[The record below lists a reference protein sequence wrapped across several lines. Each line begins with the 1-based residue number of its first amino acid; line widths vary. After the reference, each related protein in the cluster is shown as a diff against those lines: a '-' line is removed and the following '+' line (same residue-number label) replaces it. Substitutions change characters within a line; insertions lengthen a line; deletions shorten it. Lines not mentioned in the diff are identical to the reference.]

1 NPKPNTNPK
10 PNPNLNLNPKP
21 NSSPKINPK
30 PNLNINPQP
39 EPNLNPKPNPN
50 TKVNLILIL
59 KPYPAPNL
67 SHNLIQLDSRKWS
80 PGAEAALR
88 DCFESTEWSVL
99 QEPYGED
106 IEGITHCMTDY
117 MNFCMDVVVPVKTVR
132 CFANNK
138 PWINQQCQRPSEQEE
153 EGL

>member
-1 NPKPNTNPK
+1 MHTPPHPCPLWEK
-10 PNPNLNLNPKP
+10 NLVYLQ
-21 NSSPKINPK
+21 
-30 PNLNINPQP
+30 PQ
-39 EPNLNPKPNPN
+39 
-50 TKVNLILIL
+50 
-59 KPYPAPNL
+59 YPGPRVRTQPITTRSL
-67 SHNLIQLDSRKWS
+67 RKWS

-117 MNFCMDVVVPVKTVR
+117 MNFCMDVVVPVKTVC

-138 PWINQQCQRPSEQEE
+138 PWITSSAKGLLNKKKRAFKDNNQEQLRSTQRELKVHLREAKESYRRKVEQKL
-153 EGL
+153 GGIT